1 MFLVIAFGSAILI
14 VDTVE
19 RILQDGGLQID
30 NKNTR
35 TGTMMNTPDSTQNDT
50 ADLSAKLSALS
61 TSLNSALSPRDQD
74 FLRSMAASIERWG
87 WTPARERVILGL
99 HTRATRPAS
108 ATRALR
114 SVSGI
119 KDLFDAARSRIKYP
133 ALTLTPDGF
142 TPIRISVAGERS
154 KFNGAIIVTSPER
167 NAFGRRTFYGHISL
181 EGVWTP
187 SGTAAIMDPEDRIG
201 AFLVLFAAKPAEI
214 ASAYGRKTG
223 CCCFCMRPLGGTSRS
238 AKHSVAAGFGE
249 VCAKSWGLHAL
260 WKTAASEHESGLVA

>member
-99 HTRATRPAS
+99 YTRATSHAA

-167 NAFGRRTFYGHISL
+167 NTFGRRTYYGAISL
-181 EGVWTP
+181 DGVWMP

-201 AFLVLFAAKPAEI
+201 TFLVLFAAKPAEI

-260 WKTAASEHESGLVA
+260 WKTAASEHESADVL